1 MKDILNNTVS
11 SKSYFWKILG
21 GVLVLGGA
29 SFILYRQ
36 IKKSRDLKVLREEE
50 KIKSEEVAK
59 LEDNVQGTDSS
70 DTKIGDTISPD
81 RNVDKAINN
90 KFSDIR
96 GVILY
101 PAKKSNNKIEGHT
114 FALGYS
120 NIREKPEIN
129 NESAWYDPFDNL
141 LGKVVAGQTIG
152 KLVSERYDN
161 LEPAMRW
168 FLVKLT
174 KSLDGWSYG
183 WVRADT
189 VSFKPFIKKKSVF
202 ISGFAGDS
210 IVEKY
215 DTSYQLGGMVF
226 PHTSPPY

>member
-1 MKDILNNTVS
+1 MNNISNNLGTNKS
-11 SKSYFWKILG
+11 SFWRILG
-21 GVLVLGGA
+21 GVLFLGGA
-29 SFILYRQ
+29 SFLIYKQ
-36 IKKSRDLKVLREEE
+36 VKKSRDLKLLREEE
-50 KIKSEEVAK
+50 KKKEEEVAK
-59 LEDNVQGTDSS
+59 LEENTQGTESTNTS
-70 DTKIGDTISPD
+70 IGDIIAPV

-96 GVILY
+96 GVLLY
-101 PAKKSNNKIEGHT
+101 PAKKSNNNIEGHP

-120 NIREKPEIN
+120 NVREKPEIN
-129 NESAWYDPFDNL
+129 TKSAWYDPFDNL
-141 LGKVVAGQTIG
+141 LGKIVAGQTIG

-174 KSLDGWSYG
+174 KPLDGWTYG

-189 VSFKPFIKKKSVF
+189 VTFKPFKKKKSSF
-202 ISGFAGDS
+202 SGFAGDS

-215 DTSYQLGGMVF
+215 DNSFQLGGTVF

>member
-1 MKDILNNTVS
+1 MENIANNIGTNKS
-11 SKSYFWKILG
+11 SFWKILG
-21 GVLVLGGA
+21 GILVLGGV
-29 SFILYRQ
+29 SFLTYRQ
-36 IKKSRDLKVLREEE
+36 IKKSRDLKALKEEE
-50 KIKSEEVAK
+50 KRKEEEVAK
-59 LEDNVQGTDSS
+59 LEQNTQGTESS
-70 DTKIGDTISPD
+70 DTNVGDNITPV

-96 GVILY
+96 GVVLY
-101 PAKKSNNKIEGHT
+101 PAKKSNNKVEGHP

-120 NIREKPEIN
+120 NVRETPEVN
-129 NESAWYDPFDNL
+129 NEKSWYDPFDNL
-141 LGKVVAGQTIG
+141 LGRIVAGQTIG

-168 FLVKLT
+168 FLVKLN
-174 KSLDGWSYG
+174 KPLSGWNYG

-189 VSFKPFIKKKSVF
+189 VTFKPFEKKKSGF
-202 ISGFAGDS
+202 SGFAGDS

-215 DTSYQLGGMVF
+215 DTSFQLGGTVF

>member
-1 MKDILNNTVS
+1 MENISNNIGTNKGS
-11 SKSYFWKILG
+11 FWKILG
-21 GVLVLGGA
+21 GILVLGGA
-29 SFILYRQ
+29 SFLVYRQ
-36 IKKSRDLKVLREEE
+36 IKKSRDLKALREEE
-50 KIKSEEVAK
+50 KKKEEEVSK
-59 LEDNVQGTDSS
+59 LEENTQGTESS
-70 DTKIGDTISPD
+70 DTNVGDNITPV

-96 GVILY
+96 GITLY
-101 PAKKSNNKIEGHT
+101 PAKKSNNKVEGHP
-114 FALGYS
+114 FALGYA
-120 NIREKPEIN
+120 NVREKPEVN
-129 NESAWYDPFDNL
+129 TESAWYDPFDNL
-141 LGKVVAGQTIG
+141 LGKVNAGQTIG

-174 KSLDGWSYG
+174 KPLDGWTYG

-189 VSFKPFIKKKSVF
+189 VTFKPFQKKSKF
-202 ISGFAGDS
+202 SGFAGDG

-215 DTSYQLGGMVF
+215 DTSYPLGGTVF

>member
-1 MKDILNNTVS
+1 MENIANNVGTNKS
-11 SKSYFWKILG
+11 SFWKILG

-29 SFILYRQ
+29 SFLIYRQ
-36 IKKSRDLKVLREEE
+36 VKKSRDLKALREEE
-50 KIKSEEVAK
+50 KKKADEVAK
-59 LEDNVQGTDSS
+59 LEENTQGTDSS
-70 DTKIGDTISPD
+70 NTQIGDTITPI
-81 RNVDKAINN
+81 RNVDRAINN

-96 GVILY
+96 GVNLY
-101 PAKKSNNKIEGHT
+101 PAKKSNNSVEGHP

-120 NIREKPEIN
+120 NVREKPEVN

-141 LGKVVAGQTIG
+141 LGKVVAGQSLG

-174 KSLDGWSYG
+174 KPLDGWTYG

-189 VSFKPFIKKKSVF
+189 VSFKPFKKKKSGF
-202 ISGFAGDS
+202 SGFAGDS

-215 DTSYQLGGMVF
+215 DTSYPLGGTVF